1 MLPHAAL
8 SAGSLS
14 TFPLKVSSI
23 VILYDSYCSVVALM
37 PPLSVEPLYSFG
49 CEYDLELLGLLH
61 CLGLLVLC
69 LQMVHVV

>member
-1 MLPHAAL
+1 MLPHTTL
-8 SAGSLS
+8 STGSLS
-14 TFPLKVSSI
+14 ALPLKVPSI
-23 VILYDSYCSVVALM
+23 VILYDSYCGMVALM

-61 CLGLLVLC
+61 CFGQLVLC

>member
-1 MLPHAAL
+1 MLPHATL

-14 TFPLKVSSI
+14 TLPLKVLSV
-23 VILYDSYCSVVALM
+23 VILYDSYCSMVALM
-37 PPLSVEPLYSFG
+37 PLLSIEPLYSFG

-61 CLGLLVLC
+61 CFGQLVLC

>member
-1 MLPHAAL
+1 MLPHATL

-14 TFPLKVSSI
+14 ALPLKVPSV
-23 VILYDSYCSVVALM
+23 VILYDSYCSMVALM
-37 PPLSVEPLYSFG
+37 PPLSIEPLYSFG

-61 CLGLLVLC
+61 CFGQLVLC